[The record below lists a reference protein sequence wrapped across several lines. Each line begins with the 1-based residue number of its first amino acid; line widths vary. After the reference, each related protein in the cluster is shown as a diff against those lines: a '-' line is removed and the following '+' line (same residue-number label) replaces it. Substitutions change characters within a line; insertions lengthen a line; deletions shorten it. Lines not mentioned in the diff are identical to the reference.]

1 MKIGISATGKDLDSL
16 LDPRF
21 GRCAYFLMVDTD
33 TEEFEAIS
41 NPGVSAGGGAGIQ
54 AAQEITKQGAK
65 EVITGHCGPNAFDV
79 LVAGGVKIY
88 QASEMKVKD
97 VLDLYKKGEL
107 TEISTPGKANRGRGS
122 R

>member
-41 NPGVSAGGGAGIQ
+41 NPGISAGGGAGIQ

-88 QASEMKVKD
+88 QACPSLQNLFFYD
-97 VLDLYKKGEL
+97 VICYSCRQERTGY
-107 TEISTPGKANRGRGS
+107 
-122 R
+122 